1 MLALLKTTFA
11 GKFLST
17 MMISMLP
24 VLELR
29 GGIPFGV
36 AALGLNAHEA
46 MLAAIIG
53 NLIPIPFV
61 VMFMN
66 KILSWMKTTKYGRK
80 LAEKIEKKGESKM
93 DKVLKY
99 KSFGL
104 CIFVAVPLPG
114 TGAWTGAII
123 ASLLGMGVKKAMPP
137 IILGVLIASV
147 IVVTLTYGVK
157 ALI

>member
-1 MLALLKTTFA
+1 MFTFLETTFT
-11 GKFLST
+11 GKILMT

-24 VLELR
+24 VVELR

-46 MLAAIIG
+46 MIAAIVG
-53 NLIPIPFV
+53 NLIPVPFV

-66 KILSWMKTTKYGRK
+66 KILSWMKTTKYGGR
-80 LAEKIEKKGESKM
+80 LAERIERKGESKK

-99 KSFGL
+99 RSLGL

-114 TGAWTGAII
+114 TGAWTGALV
-123 ASLLGMGVKKAMPP
+123 ASLLGMNAKKAMPP
-137 IILGVLIASV
+137 IILGVFIASI

-157 ALI
+157 VLL